1 MTPDEFWSLT
11 PHEFT
16 LWCQGYRDRR
26 EGDRALA
33 AWTAANIMSCWT
45 SEPVQPAALLG
56 IETDPEEALVAEW
69 RRLHGNDDDDDEG
82 EEVTVDAAG
91 DW

>member
-1 MTPDEFWSLT
+1 
-11 PHEFT
+11 
-16 LWCQGYRDRR
+16 
-26 EGDRALA
+26 
-33 AWTAANIMSCWT
+33 MSCWT

-69 RRLHGNDDDDDEG
+69 HRMHGEEEDED
-82 EEVTVDAAG
+82 EEVTVDAAS

>member
-1 MTPDEFWSLT
+1 
-11 PHEFT
+11 
-16 LWCQGYRDRR
+16 
-26 EGDRALA
+26 
-33 AWTAANIMSCWT
+33 MSCWT

-69 RRLHGNDDDDDEG
+69 RRLHGNDDDDDED
-82 EEVTVDAAG
+82 EEVTVDAAS

>member
-1 MTPDEFWSLT
+1 
-11 PHEFT
+11 
-16 LWCQGYRDRR
+16 
-26 EGDRALA
+26 
-33 AWTAANIMSCWT
+33 MSCWT

-69 RRLHGNDDDDDEG
+69 RRLHGNDDD
-82 EEVTVDAAG
+82 EEVTVDAAS

>member
-1 MTPDEFWSLT
+1 LT
-11 PHEFT
+11 PREFA
-16 LWCQGYRDRR
+16 LWCEGYRNRLETDRT
-26 EGDRALA
+26 LA
-33 AWTAANIMSCWT
+33 AWTAAHIMSCWT

-69 RRLHGNDDDDDEG
+69 RRMHDDDE
-82 EEVTVDAAG
+82 EVTADADG